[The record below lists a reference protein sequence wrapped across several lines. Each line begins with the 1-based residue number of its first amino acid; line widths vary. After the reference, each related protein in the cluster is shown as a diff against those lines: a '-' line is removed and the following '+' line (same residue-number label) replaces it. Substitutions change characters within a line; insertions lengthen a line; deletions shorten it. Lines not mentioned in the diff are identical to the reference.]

1 MESLNNNSTPGGA
14 DAPLGSGNG
23 FDAASSIGT
32 DVVTKVGRFSA
43 RGKIIAGV
51 VAVTVALGGGAA
63 YALFNNS
70 NVNLYVALGSWFK
83 SDVNDI
89 TISMQINPDAL
100 RRSGTTDSE
109 IRALNL
115 PGVTTVD
122 ALATGLGQAK
132 IHLQTNKSSGTL
144 ADTNYAIALQ
154 YGSVNVADMRLV
166 DRVLYL
172 NSEVNKLP
180 EVNPQ
185 VVTRA
190 QVDDAKASVEQYGS
204 FLGSDSFVVR
214 LLNTVLAGD
223 TASVSLKSDT
233 ELGKQIDKAL
243 AQVTAAPTPSLPA
256 TTELQKFVVDALRD
270 SSTIA
275 NEGSDS
281 TGNKFLLS
289 VDLAKFGKKLQQGLK
304 DVNLGAL
311 ESNRQEIEN
320 ALSQL
325 IAKASNQSLQ
335 MRAWAASGNLKRIDL
350 DLSQIIN
357 LSEPTA
363 SLKNWDIAMR
373 LDIGNE
379 SPASP
384 AKSVDYTSDIDSLLK
399 GLLSTGS

>member
-1 MESLNNNSTPGGA
+1 VDLINNGTSPVESTNPFDLASDTESLGS
-14 DAPLGSGNG
+14 LGS
-23 FDAASSIGT
+23 DAAT
-32 DVVTKVGRFSA
+32 NVARFSL
-43 RGKIIAGV
+43 KSKVIASIA
-51 VAVTVALGGGAA
+51 AVTLALGGGAA
-63 YALFNNS
+63 FALFNNS
-70 NVNLYVALGSWFK
+70 NVNLYLALGSWFK

-89 TISMQINPDAL
+89 KISMQINPDAL
-100 RRSGTTDSE
+100 RRSGTTDAE

-115 PGVTTVD
+115 PGVTTVE
-122 ALATGLGQAK
+122 ALATGLGQTK

-180 EVNPQ
+180 EIDPQ

-190 QVDDAKASVEQYGS
+190 QVNEAKANIEQYGS

-223 TASVSLKSDT
+223 TAAVSLKSDT

-243 AQVTAAPTPSLPA
+243 AEVTAAPTPSFPA
-256 TTELQKFVVDALRD
+256 TTDLQKFAIDALRD
-270 SSTIA
+270 SSTITS
-275 NEGSDS
+275 EGNDR

-289 VDLAKFGKKLQQGLK
+289 VDLSKFGKTLQQGLK

-320 ALSQL
+320 TLSQL

-335 MRAWAASGNLKRIDL
+335 MRAWAASGDLKRIDL

-357 LSEPTA
+357 LSQPTA
-363 SLKNWDIAMR
+363 SLKNWDIAVR

-379 SPASP
+379 SPSAP
-384 AKSVDYTSDIDSLLK
+384 ANSVDYTSDIDSLYK
-399 GLLSTGS
+399 GLLSLGS

>member
-1 MESLNNNSTPGGA
+1 MDPINNGASPTDSTNPFDLTVGSETPGS
-14 DAPLGSGNG
+14 LGS
-23 FDAASSIGT
+23 DAAA
-32 DVVTKVGRFSA
+32 KVAKFSM
-43 RGKIIAGV
+43 KSKVIAGV
-51 VAVTVALGGGAA
+51 AAVTLALGGGAA
-63 YALFNNS
+63 FALFNNS
-70 NVNLYVALGSWFK
+70 NVNLYVALDSWFK
-83 SDVNDI
+83 SDVIDT
-89 TISMQINPDAL
+89 TISMQINPAAL
-100 RRSGTTDSE
+100 RRSGITDAE
-109 IRALNL
+109 IRDLNF
-115 PGVTTVD
+115 PGVTTAD

-144 ADTNYAIALQ
+144 TDTNYAIALQ
-154 YGSVNVADMRLV
+154 YGPVNVADLRLV

-190 QVDDAKASVEQYGS
+190 QVDDAKASIKQYGS

-243 AQVTAAPTPSLPA
+243 DEATAAPTPSLSA

-270 SSTIA
+270 SSTITS
-275 NEGSDS
+275 EGSDS

-289 VDLAKFGKKLQQGLK
+289 VDLSKFGKTLQQGLK
-304 DVNLGAL
+304 EVNLGAL

-335 MRAWAASGNLKRIDL
+335 MRAWAASGDLKRIDL

-379 SPASP
+379 SPAAP
-384 AKSVDYTSDIDSLLK
+384 ANSVDYTSDLNSLYK
-399 GLLSTGS
+399 GLLSLGS